1 MLVLPTQPD
10 DPTSTTRLHSYKTQK
25 LKNKKKTKIKEY
37 VILNEW
43 NNQKWYSEME
53 KVG

>member
-10 DPTSTTRLHSYKTQK
+10 DPISTTRLHSYKTQK
-25 LKNKKKTKIKEY
+25 LKKKIKKKIKEY

-43 NNQKWYSEME
+43 NNQK
-53 KVG
+53 